1 MTKIL
6 RSIYFDKKQVERLIA
21 LSSKTRIPQAV
32 LMREGIDLVL
42 KKHEEHKKRRATS
55 KRGEVPEKRKFVR
68 VLTNLKA
75 QYSIKDKK
83 SRWKRCTIINIHH
96 KGFGLEFHS
105 VTKIN
110 ESEIL
115 LFSIVLADKS
125 EPIQIR
131 GSVQW
136 MKERKRYFIGGIKV
150 ASAQDE
156 DRLAELV
163 RRTLGIKEEEG

>member
-21 LSSKTRIPQAV
+21 LSGKTRIPQAV

-42 KKHEEHKKRRATS
+42 KKHGEHKKRRAS
-55 KRGEVPEKRKFVR
+55 SGKNEVHEKRKFVR

-75 QYSIKDKK
+75 QYSVKGKK
-83 SRWKRCTIINIHH
+83 SRWKRCTVINIHH

-110 ESEIL
+110 EGEIL
-115 LFSIVLADKS
+115 LFSVALTDKS
-125 EPIQIR
+125 DPIEIR

-136 MKERKRYFIGGIKV
+136 MKERKRYFVGGIKV
-150 ASAQDE
+150 VSVQDE
-156 DRLAELV
+156 DKLAELV

>member
-42 KKHEEHKKRRATS
+42 KKHREHKKGGISSERN
-55 KRGEVPEKRKFVR
+55 EVQEKRKFVR

-75 QYSIKDKK
+75 QYNIKDKK
-83 SRWKRCTIINIHH
+83 GRWKRCTIINIHH
-96 KGFGLEFHS
+96 KGLGLEFHS
-105 VTKIN
+105 ITKIN
-110 ESEIL
+110 EGEIL
-115 LFSIVLADKS
+115 LFSLPLADKS

-131 GSVQW
+131 GRVQW

-150 ASAQDE
+150 ASVQDE
-156 DRLAELV
+156 DTLAELV

>member
-6 RSIYFDKKQVERLIA
+6 RSIYFDKKQVERLVA

-42 KKHEEHKKRRATS
+42 KKHREHKKRGTS
-55 KRGEVPEKRKFVR
+55 SNRDEVQEKRQFVR

-75 QYSIKDKK
+75 QYRIKDKK
-83 SRWKRCTIINIHH
+83 SRWKRCTVINIHH

-110 ESEIL
+110 DGEVF
-115 LFSIVLADKS
+115 LFSIVLAGKP

-156 DRLAELV
+156 DKLAELV
-163 RRTLGIKEEEG
+163 RHTLGIKEEEG

>member
-42 KKHEEHKKRRATS
+42 KKHGEHKKGGASSERDA
-55 KRGEVPEKRKFVR
+55 VQEKREFVR

-75 QYSIKDKK
+75 QYSMKGKK

-96 KGFGLEFHS
+96 KGFGLELHS
-105 VTKIN
+105 ITKIS
-110 ESEIL
+110 EGEIL
-115 LFSIVLADKS
+115 HFSIVLAGKS

-150 ASAQDE
+150 TSTQDE
-156 DRLAELV
+156 DKLAELV
-163 RRTLGIKEEEG
+163 RLTLGIKEEG

>member
-21 LSSKTRIPQAV
+21 LSSKTRIPQSV

-42 KKHEEHKKRRATS
+42 KKHEARKKGRAS
-55 KRGEVPEKRKFVR
+55 SERGEVQEKRKFVR

-75 QYSIKDKK
+75 QYSIKNKK
-83 SRWKRCTIINIHH
+83 SRWKKCTIINIHH

-105 VTKIN
+105 VAKIN
-110 ESEIL
+110 EGETL

-156 DRLAELV
+156 DRLAALV
-163 RRTLGIKEEEG
+163 RRTLGIKEEEE

>member
-21 LSSKTRIPQAV
+21 LSNKTRIPQAV

-42 KKHEEHKKRRATS
+42 KKHEKFKMEKVPS
-55 KRGEVPEKRKFVR
+55 KRDEIQEKRKFVR

-75 QYSIKDKK
+75 QYNKK
-83 SRWKRCTIINIHH
+83 GKNNRWKRCTIINIHH

-105 VTKIN
+105 VTRIN
-110 ESEIL
+110 EGDIL
-115 LFSIVLADKS
+115 FFSIVLSDKS
-125 EPIQIR
+125 EPIEVR

-150 ASAQDE
+150 ASTQDE
-156 DRLAELV
+156 DELAELV
-163 RRTLGIKEEEG
+163 RLTLGIKEEEE